1 MTHSISLSRG
11 AALLTVLT
19 LPMAAAR
26 SAWGAV
32 DEYGLNF
39 YHGNS
44 LSAVLNNPNSLLDVR
59 FSANKTVTVD
69 RAVTYINLVHGSPNL
84 QIDLRADDG
93 FGNPV
98 GANLASGS
106 LAPAA
111 GYDTLSLNTAVTLQ
125 SGSIYHLVQHVTNGA
140 SGTDAFVYFS
150 SPGLNQSH
158 TNDGTPESH
167 YTRLYS
173 TNNGGTWAASTTAN
187 LFWGLYGSSSGD
199 AIGQP
204 YVGGSAKAVSGSAWA
219 GQSFT
224 FSGWGSNQA
233 VDAISMRI
241 KKESASMGDDL
252 RVHLVDVAAQ
262 TDLWSGTLVDKDAP
276 ISTDGS
282 GNPIPLT
289 DTYTISVPNLSLTP
303 GKAYV
308 LAVES
313 AGSGSGY
320 SLLANVATAPAGIV
334 GENFQDA
341 FGSQYVTGS
350 SSLIFTGHDTPA
362 SKTDAFFTLHTVV
375 PEPGSLSLLG
385 LGMLMCVHRR
395 RAR

>member
-1 MTHSISLSRG
+1 MNSMISLTKS
-11 AALLTVLT
+11 AAILTVAM
-19 LPMAAAR
+19 LPMAAAH

-32 DEYGLNF
+32 DEYGLNL
-39 YHGNS
+39 YYGNS
-44 LSAVLNNPNSLLDVR
+44 ASAVLNNPNSLLDIR

-69 RAVTYINLVHGSPNL
+69 RAVTYLNLAHGSPNL

-93 FGNPV
+93 AGNPV
-98 GANLASGS
+98 GTNLASGS
-106 LAPAA
+106 LTAAA

-125 SGSIYHLVQHVTNGA
+125 SGSVYHLIQHVTNGA

-150 SPGLNQSH
+150 SPGLNQSY
-158 TNDGTPESH
+158 TNDGTPQSD
-167 YTRLYS
+167 YARLYS
-173 TNNGGTWAASTTAN
+173 TDSGGTWAASTTAN
-187 LFWGLYGSSSGD
+187 LFWGLYGSTGGD

-204 YVGGSAKAVSGSAWA
+204 YVGASVKAVSGAIWA

-224 FSGWGSNQA
+224 FSGWGSNQT

-241 KKESASMGDDL
+241 KKESAAMGDDL
-252 RVHLVDVAAQ
+252 RVHLVDVATQ
-262 TDLWSGTLVDKDAP
+262 TDLWSAVLVDKDAP
-276 ISTDGS
+276 ISMDGS

-289 DTYTISVPNLSLTP
+289 DTYTVSVPNLSLTP
-303 GKAYV
+303 GNEYV

-320 SLLANVATAPAGIV
+320 SMLANVASASSGIL
-334 GENFQDA
+334 GENFQEA

-350 SSLIFTGHDTPA
+350 SSLAFTGHDTST

-375 PEPGSLSLLG
+375 PEPGGLAVLG
-385 LGMLMCVHRR
+385 LGLLACVRR
-395 RAR
+395 RRLA